1 MYLIDYIQGV
11 FVGKSGSICCFVAA
25 LLLLTIIQT
34 ESLNA
39 QIAPGD
45 RVRLDVDTVKSEK
58 IFFFFSFKTP
68 ERTKVIG
75 QLIDMNDTSI
85 YIADQSFPSEV
96 RQFRLEEVHSI
107 YKSIGKKRATL
118 NGIIYG
124 GGFCVLSILIF
135 SMGPIDPPYNEET
148 GESNRPN
155 VLKASATFGGIGA
168 IVGGIFGWL
177 THIDKWQK
185 VDKDE
190 LKTKINIGLLDNR
203 KGIGL
208 SLRF

>member
-1 MYLIDYIQGV
+1 M
-11 FVGKSGSICCFVAA
+11 GKSGSIGCYVAA
-25 LLLLTIIQT
+25 LLLLIIMQAQ
-34 ESLNA
+34 SLSA

-45 RVRLDVDTVKSEK
+45 RVRLDVDTIKSVSL
-58 IFFFFSFKTP
+58 FPFFSIKSP
-68 ERTKVIG
+68 ERIKVIG
-75 QLIDMNDTSI
+75 QLVNMNDTSI

-118 NGIIYG
+118 KGIIYG
-124 GGFCVLSILIF
+124 GGFCVLDILIF

-155 VLKASATFGGIGA
+155 VLKASAKFGGIGA

-185 VDKDE
+185 ADKDE

-208 SLRF
+208 SIRF